1 VWSKLRKG
9 ENIRKRNDGRWEGR
23 YYTIDTF
30 GNTKLKSVYAKSYRE
45 VKEKLKAVTCIKQ
58 PNTAITSLNVEQAH
72 ILWLDTIKPTI
83 KKSTYSKYYDL
94 CYKHIISSIGRYKLN
109 YITQSLIDNF
119 ISDKL
124 KHGRI
129 DGKGGLS
136 PKTVKSIT
144 HVLKQCLNKYGLI
157 FEYKV
162 VNMGYIEMPCLSELE
177 QKTFESYLLLDTD
190 YEKLGLLFALKCG
203 LRLGELCALRFKD
216 IDIDSMTL
224 SVNKTLQRI
233 KNTDYLA
240 ETKTKIIIDTP
251 KSQKSIR
258 VIPLPS
264 NLCKIIRRLYI
275 ENAYILT
282 GNSSFVEPRTM
293 QYKFKGY
300 LAQCNI
306 SDYNFHALRHSFAT
320 KCVQLGFDLKSLSE
334 ILGHSSVKF
343 TIDRYVHSDIE
354 QKRIQ
359 MEKLSN

>member
-1 VWSKLRKG
+1 MRKG

-23 YYTIDTF
+23 YHTIDTL
-30 GNTKLKSVYAKSYRE
+30 GNAKIKSVYAKSYKA
-45 VKEKLKAVTCIKQ
+45 VKEKLKAVTSIKQ
-58 PNTAITSLNVEQAH
+58 LNTATINLNVKEAI
-72 ILWLDTIKPTI
+72 ILWLDTIKPTV

-94 CYKHIISSIGRYKLN
+94 SYKHIISSIGRYKLN
-109 YITQSLIDNF
+109 YITQSLIDSF

-136 PKTVKSIT
+136 PKTVKNIT
-144 HVLKQCLNKYGLI
+144 HILKQCLGKYGFV

-162 VNMGYIEMPCLSELE
+162 VNMNYDEMPCLSELE
-177 QKTFESYLLLDTD
+177 QRIFENFLLLDTD
-190 YEKLGLLFALKCG
+190 YEKLGLLLALKCG

-216 IDIDSMTL
+216 IDIDNMTL

-233 KNTDYLA
+233 KNIDYLA

-251 KSQKSIR
+251 KSQKSVR

-264 NLCKIIRRLYI
+264 NLCKIIKRLYI

-282 GNSSFVEPRTM
+282 GNSSFLEPRTM
-293 QYKFKGY
+293 QYKFKEY

-306 SDYNFHALRHSFAT
+306 PDYNFHALRHSFAT

-343 TIDRYVHSDIE
+343 TIDRYVHSDLT
-354 QKRIQ
+354 QKRVQ